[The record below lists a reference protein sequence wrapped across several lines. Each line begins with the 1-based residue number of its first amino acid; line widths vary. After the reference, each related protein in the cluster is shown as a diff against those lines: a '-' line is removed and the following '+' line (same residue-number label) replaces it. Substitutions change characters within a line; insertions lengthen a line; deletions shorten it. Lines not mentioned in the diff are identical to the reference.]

1 MPYHFIPDLVIKV
14 LLSMY
19 KEEARFTDK
28 GKGFEIT
35 DREED
40 GHRLVAE

>member
-1 MPYHFIPDLVIKV
+1 
-14 LLSMY
+14 MY
-19 KEEARFTDK
+19 KEEARLQTK